1 MKNAMCFWTKLIPW
15 ANWQI
20 SLLKISV
27 MAFGIILGA
36 TYAEFWRP
44 LLWLV
49 GLVFVVTAIWV
60 TILWLRA
67 MRKT

>member
-1 MKNAMCFWTKLIPW
+1 MNFLTKQVSW
-15 ANWQI
+15 ANWQF

-27 MAFGIILGA
+27 MALGIILGA
-36 TYAEFWRP
+36 TFAEFWRP

-67 MRKT
+67 MIKP